1 MKVVGSAIFISR
13 EKTGGCT
20 TWGDYQLVNIPQL
33 SPIVPLPAVER
44 GRGTGTEGEL
54 GVHGHGIR
62 GGNPESTDTESVVGI
77 RGRGESVAGWDVEPA
92 IPLVLPSASGTRSG
106 SAALTWNLALG
117 SSHEPAILQ

>member
-1 MKVVGSAIFISR
+1 MKVVGSAVFISR

-20 TWGDYQLVNIPQL
+20 TWRDYQLVNIPRL
-33 SPIVPLPAVER
+33 SPIVPLLALEK

-54 GVHGHGIR
+54 GIHGHGIR
-62 GGNPESTDTESVVGI
+62 GGDPESTDTESVVGV
-77 RGRGESVAGWDVEPA
+77 RGCGEIVAGWDVEPA

-106 SAALTWNLALG
+106 NAPLTWNPALG